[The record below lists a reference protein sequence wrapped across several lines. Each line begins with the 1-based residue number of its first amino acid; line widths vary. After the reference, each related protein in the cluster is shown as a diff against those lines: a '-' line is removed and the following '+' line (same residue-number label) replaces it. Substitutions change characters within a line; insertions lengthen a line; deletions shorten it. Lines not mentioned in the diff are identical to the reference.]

1 MNWLLL
7 YILPMVALWVIII
20 GGSLWATRKRRKEDK
35 KELLDL
41 SIWLTLSVVPFVN
54 IAVLVIFV
62 GIMVFALAQAIM
74 EKVLL

>member
-1 MNWLLL
+1 
-7 YILPMVALWVIII
+7 MVALWVIII
-20 GGSLWATRKRRKEDK
+20 GGSLWATRKSSREDR

-54 IAVLVIFV
+54 IVVLVL
-62 GIMVFALAQAIM
+62 FAGVMLYVLAQVIM

>member
-20 GGSLWATRKRRKEDK
+20 GGSLWVTRKSSREDR

-54 IAVLVIFV
+54 IAVLVIFL
-62 GIMVFALAQAIM
+62 GILLFALAQVIM
-74 EKVLL
+74 KKVLL

>member
-20 GGSLWATRKRRKEDK
+20 GGSLWATRKGYKDKE
-35 KELLDL
+35 ELLDL

-62 GIMVFALAQAIM
+62 GIMVYVLAQVIM